1 VIKGILTP
9 EDAALAAE
17 HEVDAIMVSNHGA
30 RQLDRTVL
38 ATDVLEDVVEAVDG
52 RLEVFMDG
60 GVRRGTDV
68 VTALALGARA
78 VFIGRPYLFALAAAG
93 QRGVECAVD
102 LMAAE
107 IENAMALLGA
117 PDVAAITR
125 ANVARV

>member
-1 VIKGILTP
+1 
-9 EDAALAAE
+9 
-17 HEVDAIMVSNHGA
+17 
-30 RQLDRTVL
+30 
-38 ATDVLEDVVEAVDG
+38 DVLEDVVEAVDG